1 MVTKTAK
8 LLSRPNLNTYAD
20 PHGLREPRCFK
31 LADVKKTPPPQ
42 TGPRTSMGKEHSSQN
57 STKHGLCGNPAKFLP
72 GETQEQYNAI
82 RDIWFAEYDS
92 EAPGTARLLEPL
104 INSDRMMRFA
114 ADAVTD
120 AHTALCLAEAAAQ
133 PDYARIEMLHNDLKN
148 KLRYKADHERS
159 FQRALR
165 NIEQFGQ
172 RRTREEVAGAHLKIN
187 THKVAVGTAILCK
200 RMGIDAE
207 LVFSLITAIDPEEQP
222 KAVPVDAGTEPRR

>member
-1 MVTKTAK
+1 M
-8 LLSRPNLNTYAD
+8 
-20 PHGLREPRCFK
+20 
-31 LADVKKTPPPQ
+31 KKKPPQ
-42 TGPRTSMGKEHSSQN
+42 TGPATPAGKARSSQN
-57 STKHGLCGNPAKFLP
+57 ATKHSLCGNPAKLLP
-72 GETQEQYNAI
+72 GETEEHYNAI

-114 ADAVTD
+114 AEAVTD
-120 AHTALCLAEAAAQ
+120 AHTALSLAEAAAE

-172 RRTREEVAGAHLKIN
+172 RRTREQNAAQQLAIIS
-187 THKVAVGTAILCK
+187 HKVAFETAVLSK
-200 RMGIDAE
+200 KMGLDGE
-207 LVFSLITAIDPEEQP
+207 LVLELSKMLRTPTPPSEPAPESTP
-222 KAVPVDAGTEPRR
+222 

>member
-1 MVTKTAK
+1 M
-8 LLSRPNLNTYAD
+8 
-20 PHGLREPRCFK
+20 
-31 LADVKKTPPPQ
+31 KKTPPQ
-42 TGPRTSMGKEHSSQN
+42 TGPATPAGKARSSQN
-57 STKHGLCGNPAKFLP
+57 STKHSLCGNPAKFLP
-72 GETQEQYNAI
+72 GETEEHYNAI

-120 AHTALCLAEAAAQ
+120 AHTALSLAEAAAE

-172 RRTREEVAGAHLKIN
+172 RRTREQNAAQQLVILS
-187 THKVAVGTAILCK
+187 HKVAFETALLSK
-200 RMGIDAE
+200 KMGLDGE
-207 LVFSLITAIDPEEQP
+207 LVLELGKILRSPTPPSEPAPESTP
-222 KAVPVDAGTEPRR
+222 